1 MSQLERGEQK
11 RAGLNED
18 NVNEKTDSNVE
29 IELPHG
35 LSTLPNSIDETT
47 KTTISALSEAE
58 SNPFFIPNLTFTP
71 SEESKVIRILDKRLF
86 PWVLLTTFV
95 LNMDRTNLSNAI
107 SDNLPKDL
115 GFTTNTVN
123 LGTAI
128 YSVLFSLAC
137 LGGAVVCK
145 IVHPARWIPF
155 SMFCWGLVTMSHAL
169 IRDKGGYLTVR
180 CMIAVTEGGVIPA
193 TLIYLGSFYRS
204 TELATRLAW
213 FWGVQTIASAVSGL
227 MASGLLQLQGV
238 SGLEGWKWLFLVDGI
253 ITVVV
258 AVLTWYVFYLPRNAT
273 LTKGGIRGWK
283 PWFDE
288 RQVRIAVT
296 RIVQD
301 DPSKRL
307 YEQRVHW
314 EDVKDAATDL
324 GLWGHLLI
332 TAVGLTPTTPLGVY
346 LPSVIKTFNFS
357 IFVANALTAPP
368 YILQCCTTV
377 LFIWHSDRIGERGFH
392 GAFGATW
399 QLVGWILLRCLPS
412 DASKGVKYFAALLV
426 ACWPYTHPLNIA
438 WMSENTGQVV
448 LLLPSLSIGKR
459 TLASGCVIFAANIYG
474 VWGSQIYQAK
484 DAPDYRT
491 GNTINIVFAGTA
503 VCLWFVQKGYYK
515 YRNARNA
522 KVWAELGE
530 DARKREEISQEVEG
544 NRSVLFRFTT

>member
-1 MSQLERGEQK
+1 
-11 RAGLNED
+11 
-18 NVNEKTDSNVE
+18 
-29 IELPHG
+29 
-35 LSTLPNSIDETT
+35 
-47 KTTISALSEAE
+47 
-58 SNPFFIPNLTFTP
+58 
-71 SEESKVIRILDKRLF
+71 
-86 PWVLLTTFV
+86 
-95 LNMDRTNLSNAI
+95 
-107 SDNLPKDL
+107 
-115 GFTTNTVN
+115 
-123 LGTAI
+123 
-128 YSVLFSLAC
+128 
-137 LGGAVVCK
+137 
-145 IVHPARWIPF
+145 
-155 SMFCWGLVTMSHAL
+155 
-169 IRDKGGYLTVR
+169 
-180 CMIAVTEGGVIPA
+180 PA

-213 FWGVQTIASAVSGL
+213 FWGIQTIASAVSGL

-258 AVLTWYVFYLPRNAT
+258 AVLSWFYLPRNAT

-283 PWFDE
+283 PWFNE

-301 DPSKRL
+301 DPSKQL

-412 DASKGVKYFAALLV
+412 DTSKGVKYFAALLV

-448 LLLPSLSIGKR
+448 LLLPSLIGKR

>member
-1 MSQLERGEQK
+1 MSSPVPPQTLEDGQHERVQSSFNDAKVE
-11 RAGLNED
+11 
-18 NVNEKTDSNVE
+18 EKPDTPEIIEASDATKISN
-29 IELPHG
+29 
-35 LSTLPNSIDETT
+35 SDTL
-47 KTTISALSEAE
+47 SALSDAD
-58 SNPFFIPNLTFTP
+58 NPLFIPNLTYTQA
-71 SEESKVIRILDKRLF
+71 EEAKIIRILDTRLF

-95 LNMDRTNLSNAI
+95 LNMDRTNLSNAV
-107 SDNLPKDL
+107 SDNLPEDL
-115 GFTTNTVN
+115 GFTTDTVN

-137 LGGAVVCK
+137 LSGAVVCK

-169 IRDKGGYLTVR
+169 IQNRGGFLTVR

-213 FWGVQTIASAVSGL
+213 FWGVQNIASAVSGL

-253 ITVVV
+253 ITVIV
-258 AVLTWYVFYLPRNAT
+258 AVLTWFYLPRNAA
-273 LTKGGIRGWK
+273 LTKGGIRGLK
-283 PWFDE
+283 PWFDA

-296 RIVQD
+296 RIVRD

-307 YEQRVHW
+307 YEQHVHW
-314 EDVKDAATDL
+314 ADVKDAVTDL

-332 TAVGLTPTTPLGVY
+332 TAVGLTPTSPLGVY

-357 IFVANALTAPP
+357 VFVANALTAPP
-368 YILQCCTTV
+368 YILQCCTSV
-377 LFIWHSDRIGERGFH
+377 LFIWHSDKVRERGFH

-412 DASKGVKYFAALLV
+412 DASKGVKYIAALIV

-438 WMSENTGQVV
+438 WMSENTG
-448 LLLPSLSIGKR
+448 SIGKR
-459 TLASGCVIFAANIYG
+459 TLASGSVIFAANIYG

-484 DAPDYRT
+484 DAPEYHT
-491 GNTINIVFAGTA
+491 GNTINIIFAATA
-503 VCLWFVQKGYYK
+503 VCLWFGQKLYYN
-515 YRNARNA
+515 RQNA
-522 KVWAELGE
+522 KNKRVWKRLGDAE
-530 DARKREEISQEVEG
+530 RKKEEMEVENKG
-544 NRSVLFRFTT
+544 NNSVLFTFTS

>member
-1 MSQLERGEQK
+1 MSQRPLSPVKVEDGEHERVGSDDVKVKPNPIAIEEMGEI
-11 RAGLNED
+11 ED
-18 NVNEKTDSNVE
+18 TAEINSSLFALSDSN
-29 IELPHG
+29 
-35 LSTLPNSIDETT
+35 
-47 KTTISALSEAE
+47 
-58 SNPFFIPNLTFTP
+58 NPFFIPNLTYTQ
-71 SEESKVIRILDKRLF
+71 SEESKVIRILDTRLF

-95 LNMDRTNLSNAI
+95 LNMDRTNLSNAV
-107 SDNLPKDL
+107 SDNLPEDL
-115 GFTTNTVN
+115 GFTTDTVN

-137 LGGAVVCK
+137 LSGAVVCK
-145 IVHPARWIPF
+145 IVHPARWIPI
-155 SMFCWGLVTMSHAL
+155 SMFCWGLVTMAHAL
-169 IRDKGGYLTVR
+169 IQNKGGFLTVR

-227 MASGLLQLQGV
+227 LASGLLQLQGV

-258 AVLTWYVFYLPRNAT
+258 SVLTWFYLPRNAM
-273 LTKGGIRGWK
+273 LTKGGIRGLK
-283 PWFDE
+283 PWFDA
-288 RQVRIAVT
+288 RQVQIAVT
-296 RIVQD
+296 RIVRD

-314 EDVKDAATDL
+314 ADIKDAVTDL

-332 TAVGLTPTTPLGVY
+332 TAVGLTPTSPLSVY
-346 LPSVIKTFNFS
+346 LPSVIKTFDFS

-377 LFIWHSDRIGERGFH
+377 LFIWHSDRVGERGFH

-412 DASKGVKYFAALLV
+412 DTSKGVRYFAALIV

-438 WMSENTGQVV
+438 WMSENTG
-448 LLLPSLSIGKR
+448 SIGKR

-484 DAPDYRT
+484 DAPDYHT
-491 GNTINIVFAGTA
+491 GNTINIVFAATA
-503 VCLWFVQKGYYK
+503 VCLWFVQKSYYK
-515 YRNARNA
+515 WKNA
-522 KVWAELGE
+522 KNERISGRLSGVEQ
-530 DARKREEISQEVEG
+530 KREELSAEEKG
-544 NRSVLFRFTT
+544 NKSVLFRFTT